1 MSFKTDSLRLKN
13 YSPTGG
19 GAPDGIGTVAQGEL
33 AVVSN
38 VLKYFNGSGWNAIDV
53 SSAIVLSNFNAG
65 VVETAG
71 QFTDSDTKI
80 MTSAAIDDRIN
91 GKFSNVVK
99 HDAWNASVT
108 IENGLNIINAV
119 YYNTTAQG
127 TTHALKIHPPTS
139 YPANARVEVINGSSA
154 TMYITRNNT
163 GTDAQF
169 RWQANGGL
177 QNQIDI
183 GIGQRAVFLKTSA
196 ANWDVIVLSL

>member
-1 MSFKTDSLRLKN
+1 MAFKTDTIRLKN
-13 YSPTGG
+13 FANDGAVTGE
-19 GAPDGIGTVAQGEL
+19 AQGEL

-38 VLKYFNGSGWNAIDV
+38 VLKYYNGSAWNAIDV

-80 MTSAAIDDRIN
+80 MSSAAIDDRIN

-99 HDAWNASVT
+99 HDAWNAAVT

-127 TTHALKIHPPTS
+127 STHALKIHPPTS

-163 GTDAQF
+163 GADAQF

-183 GIGQRAVFLKTSA
+183 GIGQRAVFLKTAA